1 MPCNQRNILLTLL
14 VCFIAITP
22 IYAQQDFILKGVLM
36 ELGNNS
42 RVVGGQLYNKRTTY
56 TTSTNSLGIFE
67 IKAAIG
73 DTIQIYQRE
82 YSDSTIIVS
91 AATDLIIK
99 LRRSQMLREVNING
113 IAKKQELTD
122 MKQEYR
128 NKGAFYSGK
137 PPVLSFLFKP
147 LTALYETFGR
157 TPKNARRFG
166 RYYETEMQQTLIDGL
181 FNESI
186 IQQNTDLKGDDL
198 ENFMI
203 NYRPE
208 YEKAQNW
215 ARYDAIKY
223 IKEAYKTFKEAAKKT
238 N

>member
-14 VCFIAITP
+14 VCFTAITP

-67 IKAAIG
+67 IKASIG

-181 FNESI
+181 FNETI
-186 IQQNTDLKGDDL
+186 IQENTDLKGDDL

>member
-1 MPCNQRNILLTLL
+1 MPSTQKNILLTLV
-14 VCFIAITP
+14 VCLLSVMPVVA
-22 IYAQQDFILKGVLM
+22 QDFMLNGVLM

-42 RVVGGQLYNKRTTY
+42 RIVGAQLYNKRTTY
-56 TTSTNSLGIFE
+56 TATSNSLGIFE
-67 IKAAIG
+67 IKAAPG
-73 DTIQIYQRE
+73 DTIQIYHRE
-82 YSDSTIIVS
+82 YTDSTVIVS
-91 AATDLIIK
+91 SSTSLVIK
-99 LRRSQMLREVNING
+99 LRRGQMLREVNINRVT
-113 IAKKQELTD
+113 KKQELTD

-166 RYYETEMQQTLIDGL
+166 RYYETEMQQTLIDGF
-181 FNESI
+181 FNETI
-186 IQQNTDLKGDDL
+186 IQENTDLKDEEL

-223 IKEAYKTFKEAAKKT
+223 IKEAYKTYKATLKK
-238 N
+238 

>member
-1 MPCNQRNILLTLL
+1 MPSNQRNIFLTLL
-14 VCFIAITP
+14 VCLFSVTP
-22 IYAQQDFILKGVLM
+22 IFAQQDFMLKGVLM

-42 RVVGGQLYNKRTTY
+42 RIVGAQLYNKRTTF
-56 TTSTNSLGIFE
+56 TATTNSLGIFE
-67 IKAAIG
+67 IKAAVG

-82 YSDSTIIVS
+82 YTDSTVIVS
-91 AATDLIIK
+91 ASTDLVVK
-99 LRRSQMLREVNING
+99 LRRGQMLREVNING
-113 IAKKQELTD
+113 ITKKQELTD

-157 TPKNARRFG
+157 TPRNARRFG
-166 RYYETEMQQTLIDGL
+166 RYYETEMQQTLIDGF
-181 FNESI
+181 FNETI
-186 IQQNTDLKGDDL
+186 IQENTDLKGEEL

-208 YEKAQNW
+208 FEKAQNW

-223 IKEAYKTFKEAAKKT
+223 IKESYKTYKASLKK
-238 N
+238 

>member
-14 VCFIAITP
+14 VCFTAITP

-67 IKAAIG
+67 IKASIG

-186 IQQNTDLKGDDL
+186 IQENTDLKGNDL

>member
-1 MPCNQRNILLTLL
+1 MPSNQRNIFLTLL
-14 VCFIAITP
+14 ICLLSATSLF
-22 IYAQQDFILKGVLM
+22 AQQDFMLKGVLM

-42 RVVGGQLYNKRTTY
+42 RVVGAQLYNKRTTY
-56 TTSTNSLGIFE
+56 TTSTNNLGIFE
-67 IKAAIG
+67 LKAAVG

-82 YSDSTIIVS
+82 YTDSTIIVVS
-91 AATDLIIK
+91 AKDLVIR
-99 LRRSQMLREVNING
+99 LRRGQMLREVNING
-113 IAKKQELTD
+113 LTKKQELTD

-166 RYYETEMQQTLIDGL
+166 RYYETEMQQTLIDGF
-181 FNESI
+181 FNETI
-186 IQQNTDLKGDDL
+186 IQENTDLKGEEL

-208 YEKAQNW
+208 FEKAQNW

-223 IKEAYKTFKEAAKKT
+223 IKEAYKTYKATLKK
-238 N
+238 

>member
-14 VCFIAITP
+14 VCFTAITP

-67 IKAAIG
+67 IKASIG

-181 FNESI
+181 FNETI
-186 IQQNTDLKGDDL
+186 IQENTDLKGDDL

-223 IKEAYKTFKEAAKKT
+223 IKEAYKTFKEAAKKA

>member
-1 MPCNQRNILLTLL
+1 
-14 VCFIAITP
+14 
-22 IYAQQDFILKGVLM
+22 VLM

-56 TTSTNSLGIFE
+56 TASTNSLGIFE
-67 IKAAIG
+67 IKASIG
-73 DTIQIYQRE
+73 DTIQIYNRE
-82 YSDSTIIVS
+82 YTDSTIVVS
-91 AATDLIIK
+91 SAKDLIIK
-99 LRRSQMLREVNING
+99 LRRGQMLREVNISG
-113 IAKKQELTD
+113 LAKRQELDD

-166 RYYETEMQQTLIDGL
+166 RYYETEMQQTLIDGF
-181 FNESI
+181 FNETI
-186 IQQNTDLKGDDL
+186 IQENTDLKDEEL

-203 NYRPE
+203 NYRPDF
-208 YEKAQNW
+208 EKAQNW

-223 IKEAYKTFKEAAKKT
+223 IKEAYKAFKAIPKK
-238 N
+238 

>member
-67 IKAAIG
+67 IKALIG

-91 AATDLIIK
+91 ATTDLIIK

-186 IQQNTDLKGDDL
+186 IQENTDLKGDDL

>member
-1 MPCNQRNILLTLL
+1 MHINRRYILLTLL
-14 VCFIAITP
+14 VCLLWASP
-22 IYAQQDFILKGVLM
+22 LSAQQDFSLRGVLM
-36 ELGNNS
+36 ELGNNT
-42 RVVGGQLYNKRTTY
+42 RVNGGLLYNKRTTFTA
-56 TTSTNSLGIFE
+56 TTNNLGIFE
-67 IKAAIG
+67 IKASVG
-73 DTIQIYQRE
+73 DTIQIYHRE
-82 YSDSTIIVS
+82 YTDSTIIVS
-91 AATDLIIK
+91 SAADLIIK
-99 LRRSQMLREVNING
+99 LRRGQMLREVNINSVT
-113 IAKKQELTD
+113 KKQELTD

-166 RYYETEMQQTLIDGL
+166 RYYETEMQQTLIDGF
-181 FNESI
+181 FNEVI
-186 IQQNTDLKGDDL
+186 IQENTDLKGEEL

-208 YEKAQNW
+208 FEKAENW

-223 IKEAYKTFKEAAKKT
+223 IKDAYKTYKASLKK
-238 N
+238 

>member
-1 MPCNQRNILLTLL
+1 MPSTQRNLLLTLVFCL
-14 VCFIAITP
+14 LSVTP
-22 IYAQQDFILKGVLM
+22 IFAQDFLLRGVLM
-36 ELGNNS
+36 ELGSNS
-42 RVVGGQLYNKRTTY
+42 RVVGAQLYNKRTTY
-56 TTSTNSLGIFE
+56 TATSNSLGIFE
-67 IKAAIG
+67 IKAAVG
-73 DTIQIYQRE
+73 DTVQIYQRE
-82 YSDSTIIVS
+82 YTDSTIVISS
-91 AATDLIIK
+91 AKDLVIK
-99 LRRSQMLREVNING
+99 LRRGQMLREVNINQLT
-113 IAKKQELTD
+113 KKQELTD

-166 RYYETEMQQTLIDGL
+166 RYYENEMQQTLIDGF
-181 FNESI
+181 FNETI
-186 IQQNTDLKGDDL
+186 IQENTDLKDEEL

-223 IKEAYKTFKEAAKKT
+223 IKEAYKTYKATLKK
-238 N
+238 

>member
-1 MPCNQRNILLTLL
+1 MPSTQRNLLLTLVFCL
-14 VCFIAITP
+14 LSVTP
-22 IYAQQDFILKGVLM
+22 IFAQDFLLRGVLM
-36 ELGNNS
+36 ELGSNS
-42 RVVGGQLYNKRTTY
+42 RIVGAQLYNKRTTY
-56 TTSTNSLGIFE
+56 TATSNSLGIFE
-67 IKAAIG
+67 IKAAVG
-73 DTIQIYQRE
+73 DTIQTYQRE
-82 YSDSTIIVS
+82 FTDSTIVIS
-91 AATDLIIK
+91 SATDLVIK
-99 LRRSQMLREVNING
+99 LRRGQMLREVNINQLT
-113 IAKKQELTD
+113 KKQELTD

-166 RYYETEMQQTLIDGL
+166 RYYENEMQQTLIDGF
-181 FNESI
+181 FNETI
-186 IQQNTDLKGDDL
+186 VQENTDLKDEEL

-223 IKEAYKTFKEAAKKT
+223 IKEAYKTYKATLKK
-238 N
+238 

>member
-67 IKAAIG
+67 IKASIG

-181 FNESI
+181 FNETI
-186 IQQNTDLKGDDL
+186 IQENTDLKGDDL

-223 IKEAYKTFKEAAKKT
+223 IKEAYKAFKEAAKKT

>member
-1 MPCNQRNILLTLL
+1 MPSNQRNILLTLL

-82 YSDSTIIVS
+82 YSDSTIIV
-91 AATDLIIK
+91 AATTDLIIK

-137 PPVLSFLFKP
+137 PPILSFLFKP

-186 IQQNTDLKGDDL
+186 IQENTDLKGDDL

-223 IKEAYKTFKEAAKKT
+223 IKEAYKTFKETAKMT

>member
-14 VCFIAITP
+14 VCFMAITP
-22 IYAQQDFILKGVLM
+22 MYAQQDFILKGVLM
-36 ELGNNS
+36 ELGNNN

-67 IKAAIG
+67 IKASIG

-91 AATDLIIK
+91 ATTDLIIK
-99 LRRSQMLREVNING
+99 LRRSQMLREVNISG

-223 IKEAYKTFKEAAKKT
+223 IKEAYKTFKETAKKT

>member
-67 IKAAIG
+67 IKASIG

-181 FNESI
+181 FNETI
-186 IQQNTDLKGDDL
+186 IQENTDLKGDDL

-223 IKEAYKTFKEAAKKT
+223 IKEAYKTFKEAAKK
-238 N
+238 NN

>member
-1 MPCNQRNILLTLL
+1 MPGTQKNILFTLL
-14 VCFIAITP
+14 VCLLSVTP
-22 IYAQQDFILKGVLM
+22 TVAQDFMLTGVLM

-42 RVVGGQLYNKRTTY
+42 RVVGAQLYNKRTTY
-56 TTSTNSLGIFE
+56 TASSNSLGIFE
-67 IKAAIG
+67 IKATLG
-73 DTIQIYQRE
+73 DTIQIYNRD
-82 YSDSTIIVS
+82 YTDSTIVVSS
-91 AATDLIIK
+91 AANLVIK
-99 LRRSQMLREVNING
+99 LRRSQTLREVNINLVT
-113 IAKKQELTD
+113 KKQELTD

-166 RYYETEMQQTLIDGL
+166 RYYENEMQQTLIDGF
-181 FNESI
+181 FNETI
-186 IQQNTDLKGDDL
+186 IKENTDLKNEEL

-208 YEKAQNW
+208 YEKAQYW

-223 IKEAYKTFKEAAKKT
+223 IREAYKTYKATLKK
-238 N
+238 

>member
-1 MPCNQRNILLTLL
+1 MPSTQRNLLLTLVFCL
-14 VCFIAITP
+14 LSVTP
-22 IYAQQDFILKGVLM
+22 IFAQDFLLRGVLM
-36 ELGNNS
+36 ELGSNS
-42 RVVGGQLYNKRTTY
+42 RVVGAQLYNKRTTY
-56 TTSTNSLGIFE
+56 TATSNSLGIFE
-67 IKAAIG
+67 IKAAVG
-73 DTIQIYQRE
+73 DTVQIYQRE
-82 YSDSTIIVS
+82 YTDSTIVISS
-91 AATDLIIK
+91 AKDLVIK
-99 LRRSQMLREVNING
+99 LRRGQMLREVNINQLT
-113 IAKKQELTD
+113 KKQELTD

-137 PPVLSFLFKP
+137 PPVLSLLFKP

-166 RYYETEMQQTLIDGL
+166 RYYENEMQQTLIDGF
-181 FNESI
+181 FNETI
-186 IQQNTDLKGDDL
+186 IQENTDLKDEEL

-223 IKEAYKTFKEAAKKT
+223 IKEAYKTYKATLKK
-238 N
+238 

>member
-1 MPCNQRNILLTLL
+1 
-14 VCFIAITP
+14 
-22 IYAQQDFILKGVLM
+22 M
-36 ELGNNS
+36 ELGNNG
-42 RVVGGQLYNKRTTY
+42 RVVGGQLYNKRTTF
-56 TTSTNSLGIFE
+56 TATSNSLGIFE
-67 IKAAIG
+67 IKAAVG
-73 DTIQIYQRE
+73 DTIQIYQRD
-82 YSDSTIIVS
+82 YTDSNVVVTS
-91 AATDLIIK
+91 AADLVIK
-99 LRRSQMLREVNING
+99 LRRGQMLREVNING
-113 IAKKQELTD
+113 ITKKQELTD

-166 RYYETEMQQTLIDGL
+166 RYYETEMQQTLIDGF
-181 FNESI
+181 FNETI
-186 IQQNTDLKGDDL
+186 IQENTDLKGADL

-208 YEKAQNW
+208 FEKAQNW

-223 IKEAYKTFKEAAKKT
+223 IKEAYKTYKDSLKK
-238 N
+238 

>member
-1 MPCNQRNILLTLL
+1 MPCNQRNILLTLM
-14 VCFIAITP
+14 VCFTAITP

-181 FNESI
+181 FNETI
-186 IQQNTDLKGDDL
+186 IQENTDLKGDDL

>member
-67 IKAAIG
+67 IKASIG

-181 FNESI
+181 FNETI
-186 IQQNTDLKGDDL
+186 IQENTDLKGDDL

>member
-14 VCFIAITP
+14 VCFMAITP
-22 IYAQQDFILKGVLM
+22 MYAQQDFILKGVLM
-36 ELGNNS
+36 ELGNNN

-67 IKAAIG
+67 IKASIG

-91 AATDLIIK
+91 ATTDLIIK
-99 LRRSQMLREVNING
+99 LRRSQMLREVNISG

-186 IQQNTDLKGDDL
+186 IQENTDLKGDDL

-223 IKEAYKTFKEAAKKT
+223 IKEAYKTFKETAKKT

>member
-14 VCFIAITP
+14 VCFTAITP

-82 YSDSTIIVS
+82 YSDSTFIVS

-181 FNESI
+181 FNETI
-186 IQQNTDLKGDDL
+186 IQENTALKGDDL

-223 IKEAYKTFKEAAKKT
+223 IKEAYKTFKEAAKKA